1 MPAVNRRPLRSA
13 LCRVVAVAA
22 LALPSYTQAR
32 PPDFPAP
39 DAAKVS
45 HVADSMTVGG
55 RTMTVRAFVTD
66 DSLEQVVEF
75 YQDLW
80 QEPPVRG
87 APGVAYEPDAI
98 APWHLL
104 TRVEDDYVLT
114 VQVQPIASGGAY
126 GYLTTGRLPEPGKP
140 PAPPP
145 EPPSMQDSVV
155 QSNITSEDPGKTAQ
169 TAMLSNESSLESN
182 VDFYRS
188 HYSGWRK
195 DIDQAMGHGKLHALS
210 FSRGRSQVIITIQ
223 SSGRGGSRIVVNSVE
238 HELL

>member
-1 MPAVNRRPLRSA
+1 MNRGPLQA
-13 LCRVVAVAA
+13 LLCRVVAVVACA
-22 LALPSYTQAR
+22 LAPSAQAR

-39 DAAKVS
+39 DDAKVS
-45 HVADSMTVGG
+45 QVADSMTVGG

-66 DSLEQVVEF
+66 DSVEQVVEF

-114 VQVQPIASGGAY
+114 VQVQPTASGGAW
-126 GYLTTGRLPEPGKP
+126 GYLASGRLPEPGKP
-140 PAPPP
+140 PTAPR
-145 EPPSMQDSVV
+145 EPPSMQGSTV

-182 VDFYRS
+182 VDFYRN

-223 SSGRGGSRIVVNSVE
+223 SAGRGGSQIVVNSVE

>member
-1 MPAVNRRPLRSA
+1 MSRYSHSPV
-13 LCRVVAVAA
+13 LCRILAI
-22 LALPSYTQAR
+22 LALVLSSGAQAR

-39 DAAKVS
+39 DDAKVS
-45 HVADSMTVGG
+45 QVADSMTVGG

-66 DSLEQVVEF
+66 DSVEQVVEF
-75 YQDLW
+75 YQELW
-80 QEPPVRG
+80 KEPPVRG

-114 VQVQPIASGGAY
+114 VQLQPTASGGAY
-126 GYLTTGRLPEPGKP
+126 GYLATGRLPEPGKP

-145 EPPSMQDSVV
+145 EPPSMQGSTV
-155 QSNITSEDPGKTAQ
+155 QSNITSNDPGKSAQ

-182 VDFYRS
+182 VNFYRS

-195 DIDQAMGHGKLHALS
+195 DIDQAMGNGKLHALS

-223 SSGRGGSRIVVNSVE
+223 SSGRGGSKMVVNSVE